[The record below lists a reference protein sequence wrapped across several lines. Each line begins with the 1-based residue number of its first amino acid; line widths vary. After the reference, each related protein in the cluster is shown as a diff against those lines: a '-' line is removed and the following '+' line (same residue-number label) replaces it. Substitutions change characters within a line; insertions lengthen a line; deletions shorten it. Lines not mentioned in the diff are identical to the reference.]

1 MDGGEEAR
9 EDNWMAKDLTSG
21 LSKVYAAAKQRI
33 HLAARVAAG
42 WGVFLMLLGVL
53 NFAGLVAISPAP
65 WEAAAGLSAILL
77 SATATSLAIRPPVF
91 TALLVILDVF
101 AVSANLPIL
110 FEDGAPAQ
118 LVIACLRVV
127 GAPFVLYAMVLG
139 YMGAADVKSFRDG
152 FRERDEW
159 RATVNPMVLRVV
171 VVSACTVAVLG
182 GLVVWKN
189 AVMAGLA
196 KGVGNVPLE
205 READP
210 ESPRFAGGG
219 MRRGAAQ
226 DEESK
231 GAGGSARGESAP
243 GKPGEVPESSI
254 PVLSTAGLA
263 GPSLRAAREGMAF
276 GAKHDE
282 TGCLIEGLHRQDRC
296 RDKWCG
302 KHVRM
307 FLRSCLPKSRPSEG
321 FCEGVPGPMAVEEGT
336 RWAETV
342 CAGRNLGICR
352 EYYYG
357 VQGHC
362 HRPGVG
368 NRR

>member
-21 LSKVYAAAKQRI
+21 LAKVYAAAKQRV

-53 NFAGLVAISPAP
+53 NFVGAVAVSPAP

-91 TALLVILDVF
+91 TAVLVILDLI

-110 FEDGAPAQ
+110 FEEGAPAQ
-118 LVIACLRVV
+118 LVIAGLRVV

-139 YMGAADVKSFRDG
+139 YMGAADIKSFRDG
-152 FRERDEW
+152 FREKDEW
-159 RATVNPMVLRVV
+159 RATVNPMVLKFV
-171 VVSACTVAVLG
+171 VVSACAVALLG

-205 READP
+205 SEAEPD
-210 ESPRFAGGG
+210 SRRLAGGG
-219 MRRGAAQ
+219 TRRGASQ
-226 DEESK
+226 GEEGK
-231 GAGGSARGESAP
+231 GGGGAAGGKPDS

-254 PVLSTAGLA
+254 PILSTQGLA

-307 FLRSCLPKSRPSEG
+307 FLRACLPKSRASAG
-321 FCEGVPGPMAVEEGT
+321 FCDGVPGPMLIEEGAK
-336 RWAETV
+336 WAETV
-342 CAGRNLGICR
+342 CAGRNFGVCR

-362 HRPGVG
+362 HRPGAG
-368 NRR
+368 R

>member
-1 MDGGEEAR
+1 MDGGEETR

-42 WGVFLMLLGVL
+42 WGVFLMLLGGL

-65 WEAAAGLSAILL
+65 WEAAAGLSAVLL
-77 SATATSLAIRPPVF
+77 SATATSLAMRPPVF
-91 TALLVILDVF
+91 TGLLVILDVV

-110 FEDGAPAQ
+110 FEDGAPEQ

-127 GAPFVLYAMVLG
+127 GAPFVLYAMLLG

-159 RATVNPMVLRVV
+159 RATVNPMVLRFV
-171 VVSACTVAVLG
+171 VVSACAVAVLG

-189 AVMAGLA
+189 AVLAGLA
-196 KGVGNVPLE
+196 KGAGSVPIAS
-205 READP
+205 EAGPD
-210 ESPRFAGGG
+210 SPRFVANGT
-219 MRRGAAQ
+219 RPGASQGEA
-226 DEESK
+226 SK
-231 GAGGSARGESAP
+231 GTGEAPRGGSVP
-243 GKPGEVPESSI
+243 DKPGEVPESSI
-254 PVLSTAGLA
+254 PVLSIEGLA

-307 FLRSCLPKSRPSEG
+307 FLRACLPKSRPSAG
-321 FCEGVPGPMAVEEGT
+321 FCEGVPGPMAVEEGAK
-336 RWAETV
+336 WAETV

-362 HRPGVG
+362 HRSGAG
-368 NRR
+368 GRR